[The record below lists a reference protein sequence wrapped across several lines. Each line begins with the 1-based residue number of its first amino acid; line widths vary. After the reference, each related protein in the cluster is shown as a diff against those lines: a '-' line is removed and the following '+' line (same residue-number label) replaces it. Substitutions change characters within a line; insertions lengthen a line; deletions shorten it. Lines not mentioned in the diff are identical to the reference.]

1 MTEHGNEVNLRRLY
15 TAPVLF
21 LVCPG
26 VQLLETN
33 LVLNF
38 NEIKFG
44 ELNVN
49 IPGGKSSFEFTISI
63 YNSNFKTRKND
74 DLNFN

>member
-1 MTEHGNEVNLRRLY
+1 MEIRS
-15 TAPVLF
+15 VLDDSTLPPYYF
-21 LVCPG
+21 WCVQVCNSWK
-26 VQLLETN
+26 TN